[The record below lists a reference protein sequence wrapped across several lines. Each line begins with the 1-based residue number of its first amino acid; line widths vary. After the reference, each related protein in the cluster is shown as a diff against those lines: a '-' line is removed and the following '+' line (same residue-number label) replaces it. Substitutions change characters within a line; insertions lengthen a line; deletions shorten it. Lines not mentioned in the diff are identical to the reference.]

1 MMGFVYDSSLTTQL
15 PRYAWGT
22 IGIVWVLGALNSKPV
37 VRTGSRVIRMMEL
50 CFLFAAFTLL
60 FHLPPWRE
68 LPIPSTVKWVGVIL
82 TFVGVGFAIWA
93 RFILGGNW
101 SASVTVKRDH
111 TLICRGPYAIVRH
124 PIYTGLLLAA
134 LGTAMAFGDLRG
146 FLAPPLLAFA
156 WRRKSLVE
164 EEFMRTQ
171 FGPAYTAYAARVK
184 ALIPFVW

>member
-1 MMGFVYDSSLTTQL
+1 MGLVYDSSLTTQL
-15 PRYAWGT
+15 PRYAWAA
-22 IGIVWVLGALNSKPV
+22 IGIVWVFGALISKPV
-37 VRTGSRVIRMMEL
+37 VRTGSRGTRMMEL
-50 CFLFAAFTLL
+50 CFLAAAFGLL
-60 FHLPPWRE
+60 FHLPAWRE
-68 LPIPSTVKWVGVIL
+68 LPIPSTIKWVGVIL
-82 TFVGVGFAIWA
+82 TFVGAAFCIWA

-101 SASVTVKRDH
+101 SAAVTLKRDH
-111 TLICRGPYAIVRH
+111 TLICSGPYAIVRH

-134 LGTAMAFGDLRG
+134 LGTAIAFGDLRG

-156 WRRKSLVE
+156 WHRKSLVE

>member
-1 MMGFVYDSSLTTQL
+1 MYDSSLTTQL
-15 PRYAWGT
+15 VRDAWAGL
-22 IGIVWVLGALNSKPV
+22 GVVWLLGAIRSKPA
-37 VRTGSRVIRMMEL
+37 VRRGSGAVRIMEL
-50 CFLFAAFTLL
+50 CFLAIAFSLL
-60 FHLPPWRE
+60 FQVRPWCE
-68 LPIPSTVKWVGVIL
+68 LPFPLAVKWFGVIL
-82 TFVGVGFAIWA
+82 TFAGAGFAIWA

-111 TLICRGPYAIVRH
+111 TLICSGPYGIVRH

-134 LGTAMAFGDLRG
+134 LGAAIAFADLKS

-164 EEFMRTQ
+164 EEFMRNE
-171 FGPAYTAYAARVK
+171 FGDEYRAYATRVK